1 MFSLPEVFLHC
12 FFGWKFK
19 QCPRVLESQQ
29 HCANGKGA
37 KNKEEKIGNRGEKEK
52 WMLYVQCSN

>member
-1 MFSLPEVFLHC
+1 MLSSPEAFLH

-29 HCANGKGA
+29 HCASQKGA

-52 WMLYVQCSN
+52 